1 MIKNFKCVMLF
12 LSITNVAFSQRD
24 AYTKHVVSVV
34 TPKKDT
40 LYLYNDQVGQCIAD
54 FWHNPTT
61 KGDKPVIVLT
71 NNTASIRKRLYKK

>member
-1 MIKNFKCVMLF
+1 M
-12 LSITNVAFSQRD
+12 SQRD

-40 LYLYNDQVGQCIAD
+40 LYLYDDQVGKHIAD
-54 FWHNPTT
+54 MWNDTTT

-71 NNTASIRKRLYKK
+71 NNTISIRKRLYKK